1 MKITESVQ
9 ITAVLAL
16 LATIPSTLSGV
27 SDWSR
32 VEYAYIS
39 PNYSSCTTFHSCTLK
54 SKNCLVE
61 FIDLLNEFAPSAA
74 YSIRINVTGSFS

>member
-1 MKITESVQ
+1 
-9 ITAVLAL
+9 

-27 SDWSR
+27 SDWSC